1 VEWRGLAYPAGA
13 CSLYATTLRPN
24 LTPFPG
30 NKAVDFVTAD
40 FPYQGFS
47 GRTVMKVMKEV
58 TDDVICC
65 HGIRPDAIWVRQ
77 RGGQEEEIFKQ

>member
-1 VEWRGLAYPAGA
+1 VAGIGYPAGA
-13 CSLYATTLRPN
+13 RSLYAKTLRPSQ
-24 LTPFPG
+24 TPFPG
-30 NKAVDFVTAD
+30 NKGVEFVTAD

-65 HGIRPDAIWVRQ
+65 HGIRSDAIWVRE
-77 RGGQEEEIFKQ
+77 RGRQEEEIFKQ